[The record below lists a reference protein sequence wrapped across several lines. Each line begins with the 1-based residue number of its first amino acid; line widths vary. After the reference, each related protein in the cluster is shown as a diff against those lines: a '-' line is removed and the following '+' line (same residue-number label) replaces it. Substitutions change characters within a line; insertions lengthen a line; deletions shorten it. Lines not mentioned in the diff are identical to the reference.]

1 MSEAA
6 YEETEK
12 VVPNE
17 GYQPKI
23 NEVAQKFLNDLDEE
37 RKRLSADF
45 PLCAL
50 LIDEGKYKFMSIF
63 NHI

>member
-1 MSEAA
+1 MSEAN

-12 VVPNE
+12 VLVQNE

-23 NEVAQKFLNDLDEE
+23 NDVAQKFLNDLDEE
-37 RKRLSADF
+37 RKRLSSDF

-50 LIDEGKYKFMSIF
+50 LIDEGK
-63 NHI
+63 